1 MKKKRVHG
9 THYTVLWMIRYTVQG
24 TRVCYV
30 NYTVQFT
37 VYKVNRYSEISG
49 MHRTISGI
57 YRTISGI
64 HSTISGMHSKISD
77 MVQNLLIA
85 NMKTESLMI

>member
-1 MKKKRVHG
+1 MVHG
-9 THYTVLWMIRYTVQG
+9 TRYTVYYEKEKG
-24 TRVCYV
+24 TR
-30 NYTVQFT
+30 YTLHCT
-37 VYKVNRYSEISG
+37 VDDKVHCTRNKG
-49 MHRTISGI
+49 MLCKLQ
-57 YRTISGI
+57 ISGI